1 MGETIQ
7 PGLYQPLFLQ
17 AKDPAVPEGPKGGFI
32 PAKGER
38 EEAVRSVQRPAQ
50 ESRSLLSDQT
60 LFPDEGVDP
69 FRMKLII
76 ACAEPSAGQCPADG
90 ASFHGK
96 GRDALQQGDGKAFI
110 GCSCLVP

>member
-1 MGETIQ
+1 
-7 PGLYQPLFLQ
+7 LFLQ
-17 AKDPAVPEGPKGGFI
+17 AKNPAVPEGPKGGFI

-76 ACAEPSAGQCPADG
+76 AYAEPSAGQCPADG

-96 GRDALQQGDGKAFI
+96 DRACVHQADGEASV
-110 GCSCLVP
+110 GSPCLVP